1 MNGMRSQVVDDHGEW
16 LVLDVSVKSAEGE
29 TMLIDRCDYDDLI
42 DKGFG
47 RVSIGAY
54 GYASCQQKGKR
65 HLVHRLILFGVK
77 EVDHINRDKLDNR
90 RANLRSVEA
99 WQNQANRGMRK
110 TNTSGH
116 IGIDFH
122 KGRWRAQLVFR
133 GETVLCKKFVEK
145 HDAIDA
151 YAKAV
156 ESHRGEYAPKI

>member
-1 MNGMRSQVVDDHGEW
+1 MEDHGEW
-16 LVLDVSVKSAEGE
+16 LVIDVGTPRTPGAS
-29 TMLIDRCDYDDLI
+29 MLIDRKDYDELVEQ
-42 DKGFG
+42 GL
-47 RVSIGAY
+47 RRMYVTSY
-54 GYASCQQKGKR
+54 GYAIGKVGSESR
-65 HLVHRLILFGVK
+65 LVHRLILSGVK

-99 WQNQANRGMRK
+99 WQNQSNRGMRK

-145 HDAIDA
+145 QDAVDA

-156 ESHRGEYAPKI
+156 ELHRGEFAPKV